1 MSTFVRLQTT
11 NFEIIEFF
19 VNELISSAVINLL
32 RKRLKTSVQGFVLVF
47 FFLYRNL
54 VLFFNLACFKSIRT
68 SKNHVRKGR
77 KKQSKVKSQVCLQKE
92 KKKVEK
98 YYFYIFFC
106 KFFFAK
112 TIGL

>member
-1 MSTFVRLQTT
+1 MEEGVGWNNPKKFICIFRI
-11 NFEIIEFF
+11 FI
-19 VNELISSAVINLL
+19 
-32 RKRLKTSVQGFVLVF
+32 
-47 FFLYRNL
+47 